1 MTFTA
6 RLRRNAAI
14 WTLWRQHSRTGG
26 LVAGVRFRWTHGN
39 DYVTG
44 ELAPAQVAALR
55 GHADVLIETLAA
67 PLPRLVS
74 VLAPA
79 DTALPPLAIP
89 VPAPEKPAPVPEKP
103 TPAPADKAV
112 PPPLAKPSAAEIAAA
127 RMARRKGG

>member
-67 PLPRLVS
+67 PLPRPVS
-74 VLAPA
+74 ALAPA